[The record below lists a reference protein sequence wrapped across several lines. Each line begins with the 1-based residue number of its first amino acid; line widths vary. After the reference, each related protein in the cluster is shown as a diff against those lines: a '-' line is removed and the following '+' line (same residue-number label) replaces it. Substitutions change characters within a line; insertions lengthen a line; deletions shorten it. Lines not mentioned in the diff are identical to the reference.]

1 MRINFVRLDDVEVH
15 LPYHEDHVTIISDNA
30 NAAWMYIHPG
40 VEISLIHGKV
50 DIKISDVW
58 TDKTLGMCGI
68 FNRRSSDDLKLSF
81 DDSLPTLSHKKF
93 ISAWR
98 TAKVC
103 LPISRKFFTSLSISR
118 PYLQK

>member
-15 LPYHEDHVTIISDNA
+15 LPYQEDHVTIISDNA

-50 DIKISDVW
+50 DITISDVW

-93 ISAWR
+93 ISAWQ

-103 LPISRKFFTSLSISR
+103 LLISRKLVINF
-118 PYLQK
+118 